1 MKNAINQRNS
11 AKNWSGKGGWGIV
24 GEIMRTPP
32 VQDIYNRLFATWG
45 PRGWWPAQSPLEMMV
60 GAILTQNTAWTN
72 VEKAIGR
79 LRDARALRLDRL
91 HKAPLPVVA
100 EWIRPAGYFNVK
112 ALRLRA
118 LTTLI
123 MDQYGGRLSRMFEEN
138 PEKLRHILLDV
149 HGVGPETADSIVL
162 YAAGHPVFVVDAYT
176 RRFLVRHGWLRGDE
190 TYDDVASRF
199 TRALPPDPK
208 LYNEFHALVVELGK
222 NYCRAKP
229 NCASCPL
236 RSLLPRGGPVVEKRR
251 RSARPKR

>member
-1 MKNAINQRNS
+1 
-11 AKNWSGKGGWGIV
+11 
-24 GEIMRTPP
+24 MRTPP
-32 VQDIYNRLFATWG
+32 IRDIYDRLFSAWG
-45 PRGWWPAQSPLEMMV
+45 PRRWWPAQSPLEMMV

-72 VEKAIGR
+72 VEKAIRR

-91 HKAPLPVVA
+91 HDAPLSVLA

-118 LTTLI
+118 LTSLI
-123 MDQYGGRLSRMFEEN
+123 MDQYGGHLSRMLEES
-138 PEKLRHILLDV
+138 PEKLRQILLDV

-176 RRFLVRHGWLRGDE
+176 RRFLFRHGWLWGDE
-190 TYDDVASRF
+190 TYDDVAALF
-199 TRALPPDPK
+199 TRVLPADPK

-222 NYCRAKP
+222 NHCRAKP

-236 RSLLPRGGPVVEKRR
+236 RSLLPLGGPVVGKGQRGTRAKR
-251 RSARPKR
+251 